1 MFNSKIKIMKKMK
14 LSVIILLCSLNFLFA
29 QEPNKKFKE
38 YKVWASKIDNSKVIK
53 GILLEANDASLRIIG
68 KKNSEI
74 IVNVKDIHKIKIRRK
89 GKGGKGAAIGAATG
103 VATGLVIGFSSG
115 DDPDKTV
122 DGFFPYLG
130 SYTYIVEG
138 TTAGEKAASWAVG
151 LGIAGTV
158 VGALVGSKKEV
169 FLINGDISKYQMYFD
184 EIQTYSMNR
193 KK

>member
-1 MFNSKIKIMKKMK
+1 MK

-29 QEPNKKFKE
+29 QEPNKKFKD

-53 GILLEANDASLRIIG
+53 GILLEANDASLIIIG

-89 GKGGKGAAIGAATG
+89 GKVGKGAAIGAATG
-103 VATGLVIGFSSG
+103 VATGLIIGFASG

-184 EIQTYSMNR
+184 EIRSYSLSR
-193 KK
+193 K

>member
-38 YKVWASKIDNSKVIK
+38 YKVWASKIDKSKVIK
-53 GILLEANDASLRIIG
+53 GILLEANDESLIIIG

-74 IVNVKDIHKIKIRRK
+74 IANVKDIYKIKIRRK

-122 DGFFPYLG
+122 DVFFPYLG

-158 VGALVGSKKEV
+158 VGAVVGSKKEI
-169 FLINGDISKYQMYFD
+169 FMINGDTSKYQMHFD
-184 EIQTYSMNR
+184 EIQTYSINR

>member
-1 MFNSKIKIMKKMK
+1 MFNSKNKIMKKMK

-29 QEPNKKFKE
+29 QEPNKKFKD

-53 GILLEANDASLRIIG
+53 GILLEANDASLIIIG

-89 GKGGKGAAIGAATG
+89 GKVGKGAAIGAATG
-103 VATGLVIGFSSG
+103 VATGLIIGFASG

-138 TTAGEKAASWAVG
+138 TTADEKAASWAVG

-184 EIQTYSMNR
+184 EIRSYSLSR
-193 KK
+193 K